1 MFISPTIF
9 NHFINHWFSV
19 SFIFDYF
26 YKVKENAIKWEK
38 IVVDVQN
45 IVFYRRSVGFVKKI
59 NIFYGDLINRIIWRL
74 YGVWSIGFVKTLWKR
89 SIVLYGDSYRKS
101 VGLYGDDQ

>member
-1 MFISPTIF
+1 MFITPTIF

-26 YKVKENAIKWEK
+26 YRMKENAIKCKK

-45 IVFYRRSVGFVKKI
+45 IVFYRRSI
-59 NIFYGDLINRIIWRL
+59 E
-74 YGVWSIGFVKTLWKR
+74 
-89 SIVLYGDSYRKS
+89 LYGDSYMNFTE
-101 VGLYGDDQ
+101 YDQ